1 MSLHESQNIL
11 KKQEVRPQNLT
22 SVQCGWSEL
31 AIHGLGYFDIL
42 FSHSSFYDIK
52 KDFVS

>member
-1 MSLHESQNIL
+1 MALCEEALCEPQNII

-31 AIHGLGYFDIL
+31 AIHGLGII
-42 FSHSSFYDIK
+42 IK
-52 KDFVS
+52 FL